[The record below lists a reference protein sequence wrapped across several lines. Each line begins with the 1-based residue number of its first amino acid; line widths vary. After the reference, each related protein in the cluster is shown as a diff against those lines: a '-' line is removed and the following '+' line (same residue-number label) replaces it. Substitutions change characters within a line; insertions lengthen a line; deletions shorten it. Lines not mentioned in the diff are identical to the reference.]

1 MLDFISQNK
10 LEIDLDKEISK
21 LQNYLN
27 NSKKILLINHRRM
40 D

>member
-1 MLDFISQNK
+1 MLKIDIELEINK
-10 LEIDLDKEISK
+10 LK
-21 LQNYLN
+21 NYLK

>member
-1 MLDFISQNK
+1 MLEFAEDNHLK
-10 LEIDLDKEISK
+10 IDLDKEISK
-21 LQNYLN
+21 LQNYLK

>member
-1 MLDFISQNK
+1 MLEFIEDNHIK
-10 LEIDLDKEISK
+10 IDLEKEISK
-21 LQNYLN
+21 FQNYLK